1 MLAVNGKEYLVP
13 VKTVDSDGGVAW
25 KLVHHEFSGATA
37 DDYTIAKRFN
47 YTQGT
52 GSERVTFTYDAA
64 SVKPNPRTL
73 RVYGAEQLQR
83 LVSALALNEKRCY
96 INVDT
101 LSLEEPP
108 SRSEVRAKIAE
119 RLLATYYGQD

>member
-25 KLVHHEFSGATA
+25 KLIHHELSGATA

-47 YTQGT
+47 YTQGN

-83 LVSALALNEKRCY
+83 LVSALALNEGKCW
-96 INVDT
+96 INVET
-101 LSLEEPP
+101 LSLEECL
-108 SRSEVRAKIAE
+108 SRSEIRAKVAE
-119 RLLATYYGQD
+119 QVASMYNQR